1 MTEFIITVNK
11 TILMEFLLLG
21 FSDIP
26 DLKPF
31 LFSMLLLVYMM
42 TLAGNGAIIM
52 VTSLEKSLQK
62 PMYFFLCNLSI
73 LDICYTST
81 TMPKMLQ
88 TLLTE
93 NNSISF
99 NGCVTQ
105 MYLFVTFV
113 GTECVL
119 LSVMSFDRFVA
130 ICRPLQ
136 YSGIMGPKFCI
147 NLASISWLCG
157 FMNSLVHTVFTFRLN
172 FCVSNR
178 INDFYCDIPPL
189 LSLACDDT
197 TVNELLL
204 LSIGVFIG
212 WTPFLC
218 IIVSYIYIII
228 TIIKISSANGRKKS
242 FSTCT
247 SHLTVVILYYGSAI
261 FNYVRPVSTYSLGKD
276 RLISILFS
284 IVTPTLNPLIYTLK
298 NKDVIKAMKKYVL

>member
-11 TILMEFLLLG
+11 TIFMEFLLLG

-62 PMYFFLCNLSI
+62 PMYFFLCNLTI

-93 NNSISF
+93 NNSMGPISF

-147 NLASISWLCG
+147 NLASISWLCV
-157 FMNSLVHTVFTFRLN
+157 FMNSLVHTVFTFHLH

-178 INDFYCDIPPL
+178 INYFYCDIPPL

-228 TIIKISSANGRKKS
+228 TIIKISSAN
-242 FSTCT
+242 
-247 SHLTVVILYYGSAI
+247 
-261 FNYVRPVSTYSLGKD
+261 
-276 RLISILFS
+276 
-284 IVTPTLNPLIYTLK
+284 VTEFF
-298 NKDVIKAMKKYVL
+298 